1 MMAHIT
7 GLQGGDCS
15 LVPLSSLTD
24 CCAHAHSLTH
34 TKAVDYSRWGVE
46 GAALCS
52 VSHSA
57 VAPAHRLLP
66 TAGSE
71 SDTSDSWR
79 LRACSCRERHCMFKL
94 SHTPLIPS
102 SCLTGLFCFS
112 RLLLV
117 LKPPLRQCMF
127 FLTGLEKQA
136 SELPGL
142 CMLGFL
148 FCVSMFGSRF
158 GRNPVSRLQV
168 FVFVLSAHNFRYWMD
183 FTCYWAAFSKV
194 YFCYQHGSTVTWVW
208 YLEATWKH
216 FYFWLASK
224 EPGLETVFIS
234 LVLLP

>member
-7 GLQGGDCS
+7 GLQGGNCS
-15 LVPLSSLTD
+15 LVPLAAHMPTLSLTQ
-24 CCAHAHSLTH
+24 
-34 TKAVDYSRWGVE
+34 AVDYSRWGVE

-71 SDTSDSWR
+71 SDTSDSWW
-79 LRACSCRERHCMFKL
+79 LRACSCRERHYMFKL
-94 SHTPLIPS
+94 SHMPLIPS

-148 FCVSMFGSRF
+148 FFVCVHVWQSFRQESCVSSSSFCFCFER
-158 GRNPVSRLQV
+158 PQLQV
-168 FVFVLSAHNFRYWMD
+168 LDGFHLLLS
-183 FTCYWAAFSKV
+183 SI
-194 YFCYQHGSTVTWVW
+194 
-208 YLEATWKH
+208 L
-216 FYFWLASK
+216 
-224 EPGLETVFIS
+224 
-234 LVLLP
+234 